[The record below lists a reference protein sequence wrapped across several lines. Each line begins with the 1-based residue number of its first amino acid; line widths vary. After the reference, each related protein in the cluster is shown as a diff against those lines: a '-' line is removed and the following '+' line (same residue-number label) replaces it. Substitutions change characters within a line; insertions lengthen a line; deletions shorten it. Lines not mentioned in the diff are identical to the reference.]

1 MADWVVETLT
11 NENFRPDSLDDF
23 VRTQRVT
30 ESYRLTESGLQLVPD
45 CYVDDW
51 SPARK
56 REKAAELLRE
66 DCVAYLV
73 RDGRRVV
80 GFVLLEKALRQGR
93 MVVRSLHVSQDY
105 RRRGIGRRL
114 FERAVRTARAAGAR
128 ELYISANSSRETI
141 GFYRAM
147 RCELACP
154 VIRELAEEEPF
165 DLQMT
170 RALGGD

>member
-1 MADWVVETLT
+1 MADWVIETLT
-11 NENFRPDSLDDF
+11 SKNFRLDSLDDF

-30 ESYRLTESGLQLVPD
+30 ESYRLTGSGLELVPD
-45 CYVDDW
+45 SYVDDW
-51 SPARK
+51 SPAQR

-80 GFVLLEKALRQGR
+80 GFVQLERALRQGR
-93 MVVRSLHVSQDY
+93 MVVQKLHVSQDY

-114 FERAVRTARAAGAR
+114 FDRAVGTARAAGAR
-128 ELYISANSSRETI
+128 EMYISANSSRETI

-147 RCELACP
+147 QCELACP
-154 VIRELAEEEPF
+154 VIREMAEEEPF
-165 DLQMT
+165 DLQLT
-170 RALGGD
+170 RPLGGE